1 MSNVTQQQA
10 LQQGEAFS
18 QDEFSALLNKEFRPK
33 TEQARSAVESAVQT
47 LAQQALANTVTFSS
61 DTYRTI
67 QNLIAGID
75 EKLSQQ
81 VNEIIH
87 HEEFQ
92 KLESAWRGLSY
103 LVNNTET
110 DEMLKIRFM
119 SISKPELGR
128 VLKRYKGVGWDQSPI
143 FKKSTKKSTVSSVA
157 NRLAAWWEITTSIT
171 ARRMWNCWV
180 KWHASARRR
189 TVRLLPAPRRV
200 SCRWNPG
207 RNWRTHAT

>member
-157 NRLAAWWEITTSIT
+157 NRLAAWWEITISIT

-200 SCRWNPG
+200 
-207 RNWRTHAT
+207 

>member
-1 MSNVTQQQA
+1 MKN
-10 LQQGEAFS
+10 
-18 QDEFSALLNKEFRPK
+18 
-33 TEQARSAVESAVQT
+33 
-47 LAQQALANTVTFSS
+47 
-61 DTYRTI
+61 
-67 QNLIAGID
+67 
-75 EKLSQQ
+75 SQQ

-157 NRLAAWWEITTSIT
+157 NPLAAWLATTISIT
-171 ARRMWNCWV
+171 VRRMWNCWARWRV
-180 KWHASARRR
+180 SARRR
-189 TVRLLPAPRRV
+189 TVRLLPVPHRV
-200 SCRWNPG
+200 
-207 RNWRTHAT
+207 

>member
-1 MSNVTQQQA
+1 MKN
-10 LQQGEAFS
+10 
-18 QDEFSALLNKEFRPK
+18 
-33 TEQARSAVESAVQT
+33 
-47 LAQQALANTVTFSS
+47 
-61 DTYRTI
+61 
-67 QNLIAGID
+67 
-75 EKLSQQ
+75 SQQ

-157 NRLAAWWEITTSIT
+157 NRLAAWW
-171 ARRMWNCWV
+171 
-180 KWHASARRR
+180 
-189 TVRLLPAPRRV
+189 RLLFRSQSAG
-200 SCRWNPG
+200 CGTAG
-207 RNWRTHAT
+207 RNGAHRRGGALSVYYRHRTECDADGILAGAGEPARPDQNLPEHRVRRLAFAA